1 MNLKLITKNHEPD
14 SKIGFLTKTISKP
27 FSRARAM
34 PLAWELSA
42 LLVKVR
48 KDQIFNK
55 RSFSSSW
62 TIRRNFLFFIFTRN
76 VFEPGN
82 DLGLEVAQNF
92 CGLKLFL

>member
-1 MNLKLITKNHEPD
+1 MNLRIITKNHEPD
-14 SKIGFLTKTISKP
+14 PKIEFVTKYISKP
-27 FSRARAM
+27 YCRATAM
-34 PLAWELSA
+34 PPAWELSA